1 MKYALESDLIWEN
14 YMSPKEGGLP
24 MQADTSTSGGPFNT
38 PGMQSNAPQEDC
50 EQMSKLQ
57 QGECQEI
64 KMMQADLM
72 AIHKQAESLMQQL
85 QKMTTV
91 PGWVQSKV
99 TIANQYITDVAQFMD
114 YESQE
119 SECDAPV
126 AVVRMMAI

>member
-24 MQADTSTSGGPFNT
+24 MQADTSTGGGPFNT

-72 AIHKQAESLMQQL
+72 AIHKQVESLMQQL

-99 TIANQYITDVAQFMD
+99 TIANQYITDVAQFID

-119 SECDAPV
+119 SECNAPV